1 MHVRPYSIFIQ
12 IQFVDLSLQAGT
24 TIIID
29 GGENSGPG
37 CIPFPRRYFK
47 KSCRM
52 FGSPE
57 EQPSDSEDEDGDTV
71 DHDSDDDHAGSGA
84 SDFDS
89 DDEDE
94 PLAIIKEKATAAA
107 KAPAASASRV
117 GSTERANKT
126 VIIFIYFL
134 NHSFA
139 FFRVW

>member
-1 MHVRPYSIFIQ
+1 MQ

-29 GGENSGPG
+29 GGEDSGPG
-37 CIPFPRRYFK
+37 CIPFPRKYFK
-47 KSCRM
+47 KSCTM
-52 FGSPE
+52 FGSPVD
-57 EQPSDSEDEDGDTV
+57 QPSDSEDDDGDTAG
-71 DHDSDDDHAGSGA
+71 HNSDDDNAGSGA
-84 SDFDS
+84 SDSDS

-94 PLAIIKEKATAAA
+94 PLATIKEKATAAA

-117 GSTERANKT
+117 GSTDRANKT